1 MTGMDV
7 CVGVPERLCGR
18 LVVMLVEAGLW
29 RYVKMMGCVDLWP
42 VYCSKKSDGD
52 DGFKVNPSVL
62 IYSRLTCQLP
72 RGPRTDTGISQHDSK
87 SNILFTARFISTL
100 TSQLLRERL
109 AAIDMRANSSNVVT
123 HLDRDGCMQEH
134 PWFKVFD
141 LSNPFCVPA
150 LWIRTCYTA
159 FKITNLRNV
168 TGRWWIPCDVFLS
181 ALSSGF

>member
-1 MTGMDV
+1 MV
-7 CVGVPERLCGR
+7 EA
-18 LVVMLVEAGLW
+18 LVEAEPRWDVKTMDCVGLQW
-29 RYVKMMGCVDLWP
+29 VC
-42 VYCSKKSDGD
+42 CSKKLNGD
-52 DGFKVNPSVL
+52 DDSEVDSGVL
-62 IYSRLTCQLP
+62 IYGRLTCQLP

-141 LSNPFCVPA
+141 LSNPFCA
-150 LWIRTCYTA
+150 HISWKSSCYTA
-159 FKITNLRNV
+159 SEMTNTRNV
-168 TGRWWIPCDVFLS
+168 TGSPRIF
-181 ALSSGF
+181 